1 LKESDIRKIS
11 VVDAEKI
18 ELKKGDLIRFTRNT
32 NSLSRRWFTKNN
44 YHRVNNGQVATIKSI
59 RGNTIR
65 LTNGLKIDARLGN
78 FTHGYVFTSYAS
90 QGQTKDHVLVSQ
102 HGDSLGAATNAE
114 QVYVSVSRGRQSV
127 KIYTDDKAR
136 FMKAATRQ
144 SDPTT
149 AIDRQEERHE
159 RIRVKKVKD
168 WLHRYDNRER
178 VNESGL

>member
-1 LKESDIRKIS
+1 M
-11 VVDAEKI
+11 
-18 ELKKGDLIRFTRNT
+18 
-32 NSLSRRWFTKNN
+32 
-44 YHRVNNGQVATIKSI
+44 
-59 RGNTIR
+59 
-65 LTNGLKIDARLGN
+65 
-78 FTHGYVFTSYAS
+78 
-90 QGQTKDHVLVSQ
+90 
-102 HGDSLGAATNAE
+102 
-114 QVYVSVSRGRQSV
+114 